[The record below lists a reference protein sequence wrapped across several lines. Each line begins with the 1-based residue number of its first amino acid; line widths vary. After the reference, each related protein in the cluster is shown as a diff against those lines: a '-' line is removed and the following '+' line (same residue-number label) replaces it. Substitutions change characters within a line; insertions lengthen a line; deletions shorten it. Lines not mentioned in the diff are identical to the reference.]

1 VGRAKIPKIEIW
13 LIINGIGVSETTA
26 FSSYA
31 TIGLL
36 VAGQLIVLDDIVAPS
51 LPLSESKSI
60 GSCCLRVLT
69 GTVFSA
75 VFSGAEVPAPLS
87 RDFWSS

>member
-1 VGRAKIPKIEIW
+1 MGRAKIPKIEIW

-51 LPLSESKSI
+51 LR
-60 GSCCLRVLT
+60 CLRVST

-75 VFSGAEVPAPLS
+75 VFSGAEVPAPLF
-87 RDFWSS
+87 RDF